1 MFTNGHRLSG
11 TQLESDFLSSHICM
25 MMMMVL
31 QHIPT
36 SQNPTMMIIV
46 GDLSR
51 RIPTIKYDYDD
62 DGNEKM
68 KSMDLNVNSHH

>member
-1 MFTNGHRLSG
+1 
-11 TQLESDFLSSHICM
+11 M